1 MIQYAAPSRFGRGRR
16 GLSDAPHSWGMTKEK
31 KKAGSDPGLFSV
43 VIARSESDE
52 AIQLPLIRP

>member
-1 MIQYAAPSRFGRGRR
+1 
-16 GLSDAPHSWGMTKEK
+16 MTKEK